1 MLEINNLNISIK
13 DRKYLDNFNL
23 VLKDNDKAAII
34 GEEGNGKSTLLKTII
49 NKADYAITQGLINTH
64 NCHIGYMPQ
73 KIEYQGSVFDYLFST
88 EYDYETAHSTLYRE
102 LDFLNLQPELIYRDM
117 ETLSG
122 GEKVKVCLL
131 KLKLNRYDLYLLDEP
146 TNDLDLETLNLLETF
161 INETSEPILFISHD
175 ETLIQNCA
183 NIIIHI
189 EQLRKK
195 TVCSC
200 SVFYGDYISFTEFR
214 NNTLSIRTRQALS
227 DEKEF
232 AIKKEKL
239 NRLMNKIEYAQ
250 NNVSR
255 QNPHEG
261 YVLKKKMKQLK
272 SQEGKLG
279 SVQLREYPDSE
290 EGISFFFENVKS
302 PEGKRILDFSLDKL
316 MIDERILAKNIH
328 LCLNGGSHIA
338 ITGQNGSGKS
348 TLLHLIYESLKDR
361 KDIKAGYMPQNYE
374 ECFDT
379 EYVLDYLVKDRKA
392 ENITKALI
400 MLGNMKFTKEEM
412 QGLIKDLS
420 GGSKAKLILVKLCLE
435 KYDVLLLDEPSRNL
449 SPLSCPVL
457 RRALNGYDGTII
469 MISHDRKLL
478 NECAHS
484 IYRLDVNGL
493 TQTV

>member
-1 MLEINNLNISIK
+1 
-13 DRKYLDNFNL
+13 
-23 VLKDNDKAAII
+23 
-34 GEEGNGKSTLLKTII
+34 
-49 NKADYAITQGLINTH
+49 
-64 NCHIGYMPQ
+64 
-73 KIEYQGSVFDYLFST
+73 
-88 EYDYETAHSTLYRE
+88 
-102 LDFLNLQPELIYRDM
+102 
-117 ETLSG
+117 
-122 GEKVKVCLL
+122 
-131 KLKLNRYDLYLLDEP
+131 
-146 TNDLDLETLNLLETF
+146 
-161 INETSEPILFISHD
+161 
-175 ETLIQNCA
+175 
-183 NIIIHI
+183 
-189 EQLRKK
+189 
-195 TVCSC
+195 
-200 SVFYGDYISFTEFR
+200 
-214 NNTLSIRTRQALS
+214 
-227 DEKEF
+227 
-232 AIKKEKL
+232 
-239 NRLMNKIEYAQ
+239 MNKVEYAQ
-250 NNVSR
+250 KNVSR

-361 KDIKAGYMPQNYE
+361 KDIMAGYMPQNYE

-392 ENITKALI
+392 ENITKALT

>member
-88 EYDYETAHSTLYRE
+88 EYDYETAQSTLYRE

-131 KLKLNRYDLYLLDEP
+131 KLKLNKYDLYLLDEP

-232 AIKKEKL
+232 AIKKRKTE
-239 NRLMNKIEYAQ
+239 Q
-250 NNVSR
+250 
-255 QNPHEG
+255 
-261 YVLKKKMKQLK
+261 
-272 SQEGKLG
+272 
-279 SVQLREYPDSE
+279 
-290 EGISFFFENVKS
+290 
-302 PEGKRILDFSLDKL
+302 
-316 MIDERILAKNIH
+316 
-328 LCLNGGSHIA
+328 
-338 ITGQNGSGKS
+338 T
-348 TLLHLIYESLKDR
+348 YE
-361 KDIKAGYMPQNYE
+361 
-374 ECFDT
+374 
-379 EYVLDYLVKDRKA
+379 
-392 ENITKALI
+392 
-400 MLGNMKFTKEEM
+400 
-412 QGLIKDLS
+412 QG
-420 GGSKAKLILVKLCLE
+420 
-435 KYDVLLLDEPSRNL
+435 
-449 SPLSCPVL
+449 
-457 RRALNGYDGTII
+457 
-469 MISHDRKLL
+469 
-478 NECAHS
+478 
-484 IYRLDVNGL
+484 
-493 TQTV
+493 

>member
-64 NCHIGYMPQ
+64 NCHICYMPQ

-88 EYDYETAHSTLYRE
+88 EYDYETAQSTLYRE

-195 TVCSC
+195 SVCSC

-392 ENITKALI
+392 ENITKALT

>member
-88 EYDYETAHSTLYRE
+88 EYDYETALSTLYRE

-232 AIKKEKL
+232 EIKKEKL
-239 NRLMNKIEYAQ
+239 NRLMNKVEYAQ
-250 NNVSR
+250 KNVSR

-392 ENITKALI
+392 ENITKALT

-420 GGSKAKLILVKLCLE
+420 GAQK
-435 KYDVLLLDEPSRNL
+435 PS
-449 SPLSCPVL
+449 
-457 RRALNGYDGTII
+457 
-469 MISHDRKLL
+469 
-478 NECAHS
+478 
-484 IYRLDVNGL
+484 
-493 TQTV
+493 

>member
-88 EYDYETAHSTLYRE
+88 EYDYETAQSTLYRE

-146 TNDLDLETLNLLETF
+146 ANDLDLETLNLLETF

-379 EYVLDYLVKDRKA
+379 EYVLDLS
-392 ENITKALI
+392 LI
-400 MLGNMKFTKEEM
+400 H
-412 QGLIKDLS
+412 I
-420 GGSKAKLILVKLCLE
+420 
-435 KYDVLLLDEPSRNL
+435 
-449 SPLSCPVL
+449 
-457 RRALNGYDGTII
+457 
-469 MISHDRKLL
+469 
-478 NECAHS
+478 
-484 IYRLDVNGL
+484 
-493 TQTV
+493 